1 MTYPPVVSRE
11 KWLVARNG
19 LLAKEKEFTMA
30 RNQLNADHIDRPAVT
45 ELVNEL
51 TRPLAPAATCRI
63 RVEHAAIQLEK
74 GTDAEQS
81 PPRSLLQGRPVSTI
95 SGSLRRRICTARR
108 MCSMPV
114 GRALHRVPLFFGLFW
129 REPGATTKK
138 GEP

>member
-51 TRPLAPAATCRI
+51 TRPLAPAAT
-63 RVEHAAIQLEK
+63 
-74 GTDAEQS
+74 
-81 PPRSLLQGRPVSTI
+81 
-95 SGSLRRRICTARR
+95 RRIGGTRR
-108 MCSMPV
+108 HP
-114 GRALHRVPLFFGLFW
+114 A
-129 REPGATTKK
+129 
-138 GEP
+138 GERH